1 MPSPARAGSIVAMA
15 TEHAT
20 VAEEEYLQTLF
31 WLQEAKLPMTGANV
45 ARAMQLSAPTVHE
58 MIGRLERDGYITR
71 ATDKAISFTVSGL
84 EHAEGVVRRHRLIE
98 RFLTDVLG
106 IPWDE
111 VHEEAERLEH
121 AMSPVL
127 EERMLAAIGDAK
139 TCPHGHPI
147 AAGSRIDGV
156 PLADVAEGAAVTIL
170 RLENEAE
177 DLLHYLKES
186 GIEPGMKGTLTANTG
201 EEVTV
206 TCEDGQACSVTFSV
220 AETVSVLADPSPPT
234 RIALPEQLVLARER
248 YGR

>member
-1 MPSPARAGSIVAMA
+1 MVVMA
-15 TEHAT
+15 DVT
-20 VAEEEYLQTLF
+20 VAEEEYLQTLY
-31 WLQEAKLPMTGANV
+31 WLYEARLPMTGANV

-58 MIGRLERDGYITR
+58 MIGRLS
-71 ATDKAISFTVSGL
+71 DKAISFTGSGR
-84 EHAEGVVRRHRLIE
+84 EHAEAIVRRHRLIE

-147 AAGSRIDGV
+147 EAGSRIEGA
-156 PLADVAEGAAVTIL
+156 PLADVQEGATVTVL
-170 RLENEAE
+170 RFENEAE
-177 DLLHYLKES
+177 DLLHELKAA
-186 GIEPGMKGTLTANTG
+186 GVEPGMNGVLARSAPDEVSIEADG
-201 EEVTV
+201 ERVTV
-206 TCEDGQACSVTFSV
+206 TRSV
-220 AETVSVLADPSPPT
+220 AETVSVLADPPPPP
-234 RIALPEQLVLARER
+234 RVALPEQLVLARDK

>member
-1 MPSPARAGSIVAMA
+1 MS
-15 TEHAT
+15 TDHAT

-71 ATDKAISFTVSGL
+71 ARDKAISFTASGL
-84 EHAEGVVRRHRLIE
+84 DHAEGVVRRHRLIE

-127 EERMLAAIGDAK
+127 EARMVAAIGDAK

-147 AAGSRIDGV
+147 KGGTRIDGV
-156 PLADVAEGAAVTIL
+156 PLADVQEGASVTIL
-170 RLENEAE
+170 RFENEAE
-177 DLLHYLKES
+177 DLLHYLKDS
-186 GIEPGMKGTLTANTG
+186 GLEPGMKGTLAVHSA

-206 TCEDGQACSVTFSV
+206 TSADGREITVTFSV
-220 AETVSVLADPSPPT
+220 AETVSVIADPSPPT

>member
-1 MPSPARAGSIVAMA
+1 M
-15 TEHAT
+15 T
-20 VAEEEYLQTLF
+20 VAEEEYLQTIF
-31 WLQEAKLPMTGANV
+31 WLHEAGLPMTGANV
-45 ARAMQLSAPTVHE
+45 ARAMQLSPPTVHE

-71 ATDKAISFTVSGL
+71 AADKTISFTDTGRR
-84 EHAEGVVRRHRLIE
+84 HAEDIVRRHRLIE

-127 EERMLAAIGDAK
+127 EERMRAAIGDAT

-147 AAGSRIDGV
+147 NVGERHAGV
-156 PLADVAEGAAVTIL
+156 PLADVEPGASVRIL

-177 DLLHYLKES
+177 DLLHYLKDA
-186 GIEPGMKGTLTANTG
+186 GVEPGMSGTLAERTPD
-201 EEVTV
+201 EVVVEAQGRRVVVSAT
-206 TCEDGQACSVTFSV
+206 V
-220 AETVSVLADPSPPT
+220 AETVSVLADPSPPP
-234 RIALPEQLVLARER
+234 RVALPESLVLATQR

>member
-1 MPSPARAGSIVAMA
+1 MS
-15 TEHAT
+15 HDQAT
-20 VAEEEYLQTLF
+20 VAEEEYLQTIF
-31 WLQEAKLPMTGANV
+31 WLMEAGLPMSAANV

-58 MIGRLERDGYITR
+58 MIGRLERDGYVSR
-71 ATDKAISFTVSGL
+71 GDDKRLQFTAMGL
-84 EHAEGVVRRHRLIE
+84 EHATGIVKRHRLIE

-127 EERMLAAIGDAK
+127 EARMLAAIGNAK

-147 AAGSRIDGV
+147 EAGSRIEGV
-156 PLADVAEGAAVTIL
+156 PLADVQEGAKVTIL
-170 RLENEAE
+170 RFENEAE

-186 GIEPGMKGTLTANTG
+186 GLEPGEKGELTESG
-201 EEVTV
+201 EEQISVDFGDRIAAVTR
-206 TCEDGQACSVTFSV
+206 SV
-220 AETVSVLADPSPPT
+220 AETVSVLADPSPPPRT
-234 RIALPEQLVLARER
+234 ALPEQLVLARDR

>member
-1 MPSPARAGSIVAMA
+1 MA
-15 TEHAT
+15 TDHAT

-71 ATDKAISFTVSGL
+71 AEDKAISFTPSGL
-84 EHAEGVVRRHRLIE
+84 AHAEGVVRRHRLIE

-147 AAGSRIDGV
+147 VAGARIEGV
-156 PLADVAEGAAVTIL
+156 PLADVQEGARVKIL

-177 DLLHYLKES
+177 DLLHYLKQA
-186 GIEPGMKGTLTANTG
+186 GIEPGMTGTLTASSD

-206 TCEDGQACSVTFSV
+206 TSDDGRPCTVTFSV
-220 AETVSVLADPSPPT
+220 AETVSVVADPSPPT

>member
-1 MPSPARAGSIVAMA
+1 MA

-71 ATDKAISFTVSGL
+71 GRDKVIFFTDSGRD
-84 EHAEGVVRRHRLIE
+84 HAEGVVRRHRLIE
-98 RFLTDVLG
+98 RFLTDILG
-106 IPWDE
+106 IAWDE

-147 AAGSRIDGV
+147 AAGTRIDGV
-156 PLADVAEGAAVTIL
+156 PLADVQEGARVTIL
-170 RLENEAE
+170 RFENEAE
-177 DLLHYLKES
+177 DLLHYLKRS
-186 GIEPGMKGTLTANTG
+186 GIEPGMTGMLTVNTG
-201 EEVTV
+201 EQVTV
-206 TCEDGQACSVTFSV
+206 TSDEGRECSITFSV
-220 AETVSVLADPSPPT
+220 AETVSVLADPSPPS
-234 RIALPEQLVLARER
+234 RIALPEQLVLARDR

>member
-1 MPSPARAGSIVAMA
+1 MQMT

-71 ATDKAISFTVSGL
+71 GSDKAISFTDSGL
-84 EHAEGVVRRHRLIE
+84 DHAEGVVRRHRLIE

-147 AAGSRIDGV
+147 AGGNRIEGV
-156 PLADVAEGAAVTIL
+156 PLADVAEGADITIL
-170 RLENEAE
+170 RFENEAE

-186 GIEPGMKGTLTANTG
+186 GIEPGLRGTLTSSSP
-201 EEVTV
+201 EEITL
-206 TCEDGQACSVTFSV
+206 TARDGAELTLTFSV
-220 AETVSVLADPSPPT
+220 SETVSVLADPSPPP

>member
-1 MPSPARAGSIVAMA
+1 MT

-45 ARAMQLSAPTVHE
+45 ARAMRLSAPTVHE

-71 ATDKAISFTVSGL
+71 ASDKAISFTESGL
-84 EHAEGVVRRHRLIE
+84 DHAEGVVRRHRLIE

-147 AAGSRIDGV
+147 VGGARLDGV
-156 PLADVAEGAAVTIL
+156 PLADVQEGAAVTIL
-170 RLENEAE
+170 RFENEAE
-177 DLLHYLKES
+177 DLLHYLKET
-186 GIEPGMKGTLTANTG
+186 GLEPGLKGTLTTSTPEQVA
-201 EEVTV
+201 VT
-206 TCEDGQACSVTFSV
+206 TEAGDEITVTFSV
-220 AETVSVLADPSPPT
+220 AETVSVIADPSPPSRT
-234 RIALPEQLVLARER
+234 ALPEQLVLARER